1 MNQVKFLVFADIHH
15 YPGVFYTEAR
25 KRLAD
30 IFKRAKESNVDFIVS
45 LGDFNH
51 SVGTFPEINEDVEK
65 NSPAPFYHVMGNHDT
80 DGASL
85 SEVLKAYK
93 MPNNYYYAD
102 INGFRFIMLDTNYY
116 AFSGGATHFQYRNY
130 FDFPGTRE
138 HLPQDELDFLE
149 KTIESS
155 PYQCVLLSHASLERH
170 HNGGGGLNNLEDFRA
185 IIRKANAKERK
196 VIMSLNGHHH
206 RDFLRI
212 LDNVAYFDV
221 NSASFDWLSKP
232 HDHFPEKLCK
242 EYELAGHQAIFE
254 DALSA
259 VVTLSDDGTIKI
271 EGSKSGF
278 FHGVTREMSP
288 NPICDGA
295 GRPCTAEVLSAHF
308 RLI

>member
-1 MNQVKFLVFADIHH
+1 MNQVKFLVFADLHH
-15 YPGVFYTEAR
+15 YPGVFHTEAR

-30 IFKRAKESNVDFIVS
+30 IFKRAEAEKVDFILS

-65 NSPAPFYHVMGNHDT
+65 SPVPFYHVMGNHDT
-80 DGASL
+80 DGAAL

-93 MPNNYYYAD
+93 MPHQYYHAD
-102 INGFRFIMLDTNYY
+102 IKGFRFIMLDTNYY
-116 AFSGGATHFQYRNY
+116 GHAGGTTHFQYRNY
-130 FDFPGTRE
+130 FDFPYTRE
-138 HLPQDELDFLE
+138 TMPQEELDYLE

-155 PYQCVLLSHASLERH
+155 PYPCVLCSHASLERH
-170 HNGGGGLNNLEDFRA
+170 HNGGGGLSNLDDFRA
-185 IIRKANAKERK
+185 IIRRANANGRK
-196 VIMSLNGHHH
+196 VFMSLNGHHH

-212 LDNVAYFDV
+212 MDKVAYFDV

-232 HDHFPEKLCK
+232 HDHFPAELCK
-242 EYELAGHQAIFE
+242 EYELADHQAIFS

-271 EGSKSGF
+271 DGCKSEF
-278 FHGVTREMSP
+278 LYGVTREMSP
-288 NPICDGA
+288 NPPCDGA

-308 RLI
+308 KIME